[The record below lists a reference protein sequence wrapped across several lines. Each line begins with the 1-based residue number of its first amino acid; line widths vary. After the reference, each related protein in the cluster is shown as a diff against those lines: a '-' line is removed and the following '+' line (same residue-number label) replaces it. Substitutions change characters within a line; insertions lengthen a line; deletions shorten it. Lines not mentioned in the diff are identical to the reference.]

1 MSSERKIPLSIIMP
15 AYNAEAYVGE
25 AIESVLQQSFT
36 DFEFIIVNDGSKDN
50 TLEVIKQYND
60 PRIKLIDQ
68 PNKGLIDTLNDCILM
83 ANADIIARM
92 DADDVNLPGRL
103 QVEFDFLQQHPDYV
117 MVGCEADIIDRDGNY
132 LTPLVPIGHTHE
144 EIVERID
151 RKCPFI
157 HPCVMFRK
165 DAVIAAGLYPKNAL
179 TFEDHLLWKKLL
191 SQGKVCNLRQS
202 LMKVRFNPESVTIDE
217 KWRGQTFI
225 DIRRNAISN
234 GFVSDEDAA
243 KLKELISSQ
252 NLSAYKIASY
262 HAMVGKKYLWDNPN
276 GSLAR
281 QHIAQAIKH
290 YPGNFASYILYMF
303 SFLPSALRKGLYKT
317 LKKH

>member
-1 MSSERKIPLSIIMP
+1 
-15 AYNAEAYVGE
+15 
-25 AIESVLQQSFT
+25 
-36 DFEFIIVNDGSKDN
+36 
-50 TLEVIKQYND
+50 
-60 PRIKLIDQ
+60 
-68 PNKGLIDTLNDCILM
+68 
-83 ANADIIARM
+83 
-92 DADDVNLPGRL
+92 
-103 QVEFDFLQQHPDYV
+103 
-117 MVGCEADIIDRDGNY
+117 
-132 LTPLVPIGHTHE
+132 
-144 EIVERID
+144 
-151 RKCPFI
+151 
-157 HPCVMFRK
+157 
-165 DAVIAAGLYPKNAL
+165 
-179 TFEDHLLWKKLL
+179 
-191 SQGKVCNLRQS
+191 
-202 LMKVRFNPESVTIDE
+202 MKVRFNPESVTIDE